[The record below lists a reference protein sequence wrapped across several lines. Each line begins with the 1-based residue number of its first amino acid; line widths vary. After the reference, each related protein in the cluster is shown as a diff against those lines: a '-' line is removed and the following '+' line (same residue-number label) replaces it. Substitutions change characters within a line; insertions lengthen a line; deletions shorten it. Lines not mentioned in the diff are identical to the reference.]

1 METDSVN
8 DEIVFRQD
16 NPDYAAY
23 EADRDAF
30 NANLESIG
38 LVTEVAFGSELK
50 RTLNSTQLDK
60 EAELTEIARLKLD
73 LMNVLSENQSLK
85 AVNSKLIE
93 R

>member
-16 NPDYAAY
+16 NPDYAAFDA
-23 EADRDAF
+23 ERDPFAT
-30 NANLESIG
+30 NLESLG

-60 EAELTEIARLKLD
+60 DAELTEIARLKRD
-73 LMNVLSENQSLK
+73 LMNVLSEN
-85 AVNSKLIE
+85 
-93 R
+93 